1 MIVWR
6 VLFFLVFL
14 FKEIFCFHGTNDL
27 VILGKYVDCCEF
39 MPNPSELQQCVTELA
54 SIRAPQTKD
63 IIFMTFISK
72 EIHSYSAYFTF
83 FNQFYFIYYDVP
95 LIILSEETGDDY
107 FRDDRRWNKVKA
119 LANGLHT
126 WGKDCKYLIYLDA
139 DILLSNPSVNISE
152 IIRQTYAENPQTHV
166 IMSEDLLDYGN
177 SGVLIVENHPW
188 SLFFLNSWLEMK
200 SSPNTFC
207 DQHVLNRLSLSLLKN
222 DSIHHVTLLP
232 FPVINSKFPAIEN
245 YPFVSA
251 SSSSSSSPWLI
262 HFLGEY
268 SDVRERIGRSY
279 AKKLC
284 KLLKNISLEGTKG
297 TTESNEINLSGSGHF
312 NFLNE
317 FLAGFPT
324 LKKQELVKLKTS
336 ALTERIRKFQE
347 IYENRFDSNQTH
359 FAFDILDSFSNFCKF
374 QMNINQEYSSIGM
387 IPMDRKDCEGFIQQF
402 SQTLGNSMHFHFT
415 ELQRTSRPSATLE
428 NQLKFFSKLKVLL
441 SFYDLR
447 ISLVV
452 LKVSLTKNITD
463 KKRLVLDEISF
474 FEDIQKE
481 LLSLKD
487 SLANPQ
493 DVNKDLEY
501 EKEKAVL
508 FMSMFTLEKRI
519 VLFQEISSYYYSK
532 LGKGSTVL
540 AEAIS
545 NEQVVISD
553 IYSLLEIIQKNLT
566 LAQDHKVNSRD
577 EQPKILQLLFQEHTF
592 NYITS
597 AMRLTCFYVEVK
609 QEKEAIEWCDI
620 ARNNILL
627 LQSDYIGEDRLIVT
641 LQRDVLTHCVQ
652 AYSLDKD
659 DVEKIQRGKEFEEQ
673 FRASIYRAVMQFS
686 DNSERKVRMTDS

>member
-1 MIVWR
+1 V
-6 VLFFLVFL
+6 
-14 FKEIFCFHGTNDL
+14 
-27 VILGKYVDCCEF
+27 
-39 MPNPSELQQCVTELA
+39 
-54 SIRAPQTKD
+54 
-63 IIFMTFISK
+63 
-72 EIHSYSAYFTF
+72 
-83 FNQFYFIYYDVP
+83 
-95 LIILSEETGDDY
+95 
-107 FRDDRRWNKVKA
+107 
-119 LANGLHT
+119 
-126 WGKDCKYLIYLDA
+126 
-139 DILLSNPSVNISE
+139 
-152 IIRQTYAENPQTHV
+152 ENPQTHV

-177 SGVLIVENHPW
+177 SGVIIVENHPW

-222 DSIHHVTLLP
+222 DSINHVTLLP

-245 YPFVSA
+245 YPSV
-251 SSSSSSSPWLI
+251 SSSSSSPWLI

-284 KLLKNISLEGTKG
+284 KLLKNIALEGTKE
-297 TTESNEINLSGSGHF
+297 TIENNEINLSGSGQI

-324 LKKQELVKLKTS
+324 PKKQELVKLKTS
-336 ALTERIRKFQE
+336 SVIERIRRNQE
-347 IYENRFDSNQTH
+347 IYENRFDSNQTR
-359 FAFDILDSFSNFCKF
+359 FGFDVLDSLSNFCKF

-452 LKVSLTKNITD
+452 LKVSLTEDIKD
-463 KKRLVLDEISF
+463 KKRLVQEEISF
-474 FEDIQKE
+474 FEDIQTE

-487 SLANPQ
+487 SLTHPQ

-532 LGKGSTVL
+532 LGKGSSGL
-540 AEAIS
+540 PEAIS

-553 IYSLLEIIQKNLT
+553 IYSLLKIIQKNLT
-566 LAQDHKVNSRD
+566 LPQDHKANSRD
-577 EQPKILQLLFQEHTF
+577 EQPKMHQLLFQEHAF

-597 AMRLTCFYVEVK
+597 TMKLTRFYVELK

-627 LQSDYIGEDRLIVT
+627 LQSDYFGEDRLIVT
-641 LQRDVLTHCVQ
+641 LQRDVLTQCVQ

-659 DVEKIQRGKEFEEQ
+659 DVKKIQRGKEFEEQ
-673 FRASIYRAVMQFS
+673 FRASIYRAGAVL
-686 DNSERKVRMTDS
+686 R